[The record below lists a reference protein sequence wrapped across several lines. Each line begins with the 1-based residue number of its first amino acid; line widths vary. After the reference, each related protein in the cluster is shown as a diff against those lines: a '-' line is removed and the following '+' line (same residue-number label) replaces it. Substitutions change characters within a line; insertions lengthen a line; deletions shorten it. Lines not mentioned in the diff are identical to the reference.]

1 MSLEP
6 SVHART
12 HAGWTRNSWRGRRR
26 TVTATCVEARR
37 EERRKEEEEEEKGRE
52 RYKLSRSHVGI
63 PVRPRR
69 NNIQNW
75 KERIRGIHSTNS
87 LERRRG
93 RGENLFL
100 SRVLTA
106 EVNPLGVRDACSGSK
121 RDLSR
126 ETDRWTDFVLLE
138 PRKYLEI
145 LERYGKIKVRP
156 NSSSKDCPIVQR
168 WWSVKRLRFDF
179 KTFELV
185 GKKAARN
192 CRRERNRDE
201 NCSFDSFSLSRW
213 RNEERIRKNF
223 VCSVLMIRLRNRRIY
238 DRPR

>member
-37 EERRKEEEEEEKGRE
+37 EERREEEEEEEKGRE

-145 LERYGKIKVRP
+145 LERYGKIKVVGLTVP
-156 NSSSKDCPIVQR
+156 PKIVQLCNDDGR
-168 WWSVKRLRFDF
+168 WNGCGSILKRSNWL
-179 KTFELV
+179 
-185 GKKAARN
+185 GKKQ
-192 CRRERNRDE
+192 REIVE
-201 NCSFDSFSLSRW
+201 GKEIEMKIVLSILSLSLV
-213 RNEERIRKNF
+213 EETKKELERISCVRF
-223 VCSVLMIRLRNRRIY
+223 
-238 DRPR
+238 